1 MKNRLIHTIVV
12 FPRIINRNS
21 KDQFV
26 DGEVLFVETRRIVS
40 HEFEKLLVQVR
51 MVVERETLQNSIQI
65 FIRNLDVIFHRGI
78 EADHG
83 GIFFWRDTDVFLKPS
98 RQVSVARERFI
109 GYFVH
114 ADEALTSLNGVQC
127 PNDEWRSCRLPDK
140 SQEVIV
146 NQPDA
151 VVGADVVTPHLLV

>member
-83 GIFFWRDTDVFLKPS
+83 GI
-98 RQVSVARERFI
+98 
-109 GYFVH
+109 
-114 ADEALTSLNGVQC
+114 
-127 PNDEWRSCRLPDK
+127 
-140 SQEVIV
+140 
-146 NQPDA
+146 
-151 VVGADVVTPHLLV
+151 